1 MQINITITNAFTKQ
15 LEMATSTY
23 TVAEGSIDTTH
34 DLFSQAYPDSFV
46 NFFWGEEGN
55 KSFICGMPHNM
66 KLDEI
71 AHNEDRMTWED
82 YCNKWYKGALSG
94 CNED

>member
-1 MQINITITNAFTKQ
+1 MQINITITNAFTNQ

-46 NFFWGEEGN
+46 NFVWGEEGS
-55 KSFICGMPHNM
+55 KSFICGMPRNM
-66 KLDEI
+66 KRDEI
-71 AHNEDRMTWED
+71 AHSAGLMTWEE
-82 YCNKWYKGALSG
+82 YFSKWYSKK
-94 CNED
+94 